1 MMDHMRVRTGE
12 TLFPPQRHKNAR
24 RNVKKIQNATIG
36 HGTSEFV
43 QNYDAIRY

>member
-1 MMDHMRVRTGE
+1 MTVMGE
-12 TLFPPQRHKNAR
+12 SIFQPQQQRNASK
-24 RNVKKIQNATIG
+24 NVKKIQNATIG